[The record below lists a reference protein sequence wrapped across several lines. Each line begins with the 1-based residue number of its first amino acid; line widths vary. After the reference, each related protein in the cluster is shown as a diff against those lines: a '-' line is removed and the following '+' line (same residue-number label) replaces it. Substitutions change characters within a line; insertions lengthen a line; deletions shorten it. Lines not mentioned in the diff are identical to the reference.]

1 MDFHEFS
8 IGKNLPK
15 NLQTSDRKSKK
26 GKTPD
31 FRDKKVGGQGGGGG
45 DS

>member
-1 MDFHEFS
+1 MNFGRKKTAQQS
-8 IGKNLPK
+8 AKIRPK
-15 NLQTSDRKSKK
+15 IKK

-31 FRDKKVGGQGGGGG
+31 FRQKVGGQGGGGG